1 MAWGKD
7 LLDLFDIVNTNQEIS
22 NSLKKWDTDSKK
34 EKKKNL
40 IKRMNTI
47 GSNPKTPLC
56 IFKWVYE

>member
-34 EKKKNL
+34 RKKK
-40 IKRMNTI
+40 
-47 GSNPKTPLC
+47 SNKKNEYNW
-56 IFKWVYE
+56 I